1 MEEDAIVSLQQE
13 VDCAMHCGRY
23 IDEQS
28 YTPQSIE
35 CDAGTAVGM
44 ALSDMYAYVEQ
55 AKEGAE
61 AVEGSLSAL

>member
-1 MEEDAIVSLQQE
+1 V
-13 VDCAMHCGRY
+13 HCGRY

-44 ALSDMYAYVEQ
+44 ALSDLCAYVEQ
-55 AKEGAE
+55 AKGAE
-61 AVEGSLSAL
+61 AAEGSHSAL

>member
-1 MEEDAIVSLQQE
+1 V
-13 VDCAMHCGRY
+13 HCGRY

-35 CDAGTAVGM
+35 CDAGTAIGV
-44 ALSDMYAYVEQ
+44 ALSDLCAYVEQ